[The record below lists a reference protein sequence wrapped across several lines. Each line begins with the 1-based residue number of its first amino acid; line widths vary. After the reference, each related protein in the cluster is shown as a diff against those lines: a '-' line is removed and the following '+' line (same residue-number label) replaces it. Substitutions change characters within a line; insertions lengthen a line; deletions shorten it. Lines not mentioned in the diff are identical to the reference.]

1 MDNIS
6 DIISSLSENDIDNLK
21 EMAQSLFGENKNE
34 KDKDSQSM
42 PDLGVMDPKLIGK
55 ITNIMSLLNK
65 RDIRCELIAALKPF
79 LSENKQKR
87 ADEAMKILRLMEL
100 IPMLKDQE

>member
-21 EMAQSLFGENKNE
+21 EMAQSLFGESKSGN
-34 KDKDSQSM
+34 DKRSQNT
-42 PDLGVMDPKLIGK
+42 PDLDVMDPKLIGK
-55 ITNIMSLLNK
+55 ITSIMSLLNK
-65 RDIRCELIAALKPF
+65 RDARCELIAALKPF
-79 LSENKQKR
+79 LSEDKQKR

-100 IPMLKDQE
+100 IPMLKEQG